1 MTFIVYTRPGCPY
14 CTQIKQVL
22 EGKKYGYTEYQLNKD
37 FTREEFYGE
46 FGPGTTFPQVL
57 LDQKKIG
64 GCTESVRYL
73 RQYNLI

>member
-46 FGPGTTFPQVL
+46 FGPGTTFL
-57 LDQKKIG
+57 KFFWIRRR
-64 GCTESVRYL
+64 SVVAQNRFAIL
-73 RQYNLI
+73 GKTT